1 NWKPNNA
8 VVQALCHFEGLAEQD
23 VTCKLESV
31 ADNIAVVKVTGT
43 AQGIELGALIKA
55 KVDASCRFDLAKK
68 RVVGADWK
76 QTDERD
82 QGPASPA
89 STVETTWK
97 VVRTPTEQPAVLSD
111 VALVSVP
118 DGEVPAAMLAV
129 DYRDPKG
136 RFALP
141 LAREWQLV
149 SQTDEHAI

>member
-1 NWKPNNA
+1 
-8 VVQALCHFEGLAEQD
+8 
-23 VTCKLESV
+23 
-31 ADNIAVVKVTGT
+31 
-43 AQGIELGALIKA
+43 
-55 KVDASCRFDLAKK
+55 
-68 RVVGADWK
+68 GADWQ

-97 VVRTPTEQPAVLSD
+97 VARTPTEQPNVLSD

-129 DYRDPKG
+129 DYSDPEG

-149 SQTDEHAI
+149 SQTDEHAIFRLMERGDFVAQVTVTPWKSAEKGGHMAAEEFKEAMSRTPGWEPEKEVESGEVKTATGV